1 MSKSYFSSVLELK
14 ENDDDGSGV
23 FEGYAAKFNEVDL
36 GGDTILPGAFKKTI
50 AAMKKQ
56 KRIIPFLNGHD
67 QRDVM
72 GGIHELKEDDFGLRI
87 KGQIIPDLS
96 ESATKA
102 YRLMKAGLSTA
113 LSIGYRV
120 PENGAVKA
128 EGRRTIKELDL
139 WEVSHVGV
147 GMDPFARMISVK
159 SLNDI
164 RAKLANGDR
173 LTEREFEALFKD
185 SLSLT
190 NSEAERAV
198 RVNLK
203 TGGGAPRTKKPGGE
217 GDVMSELHRLIT

>member
-1 MSKSYFSSVLELK
+1 MSYYSSVLEIK
-14 ENDDDGSGV
+14 ENDDDGSGI
-23 FEGYAAKFNEVDL
+23 FEGYAAKFDEVDL
-36 GGDTILPGAFKKTI
+36 GGDTILKGAFKKTI

-72 GGIHELKEDDFGLRI
+72 GGIHELKEDDFGLHI

-102 YRLMKAGLSTA
+102 YRLMKSGLSTA

-120 PENGAVKA
+120 PENGSIKA

-147 GMDPFARMISVK
+147 GMDPYARMISVK
-159 SLNDI
+159 SLTDI

-173 LTEREFEALFKD
+173 LTEREFETLFKN
-185 SLSLT
+185 SGLT
-190 NSEAERAV
+190 KSEAERAV

-203 TGGGAPRTKKPGGE
+203 TGGGDPRTKKPA
-217 GDVMSELHRLIT
+217 GDLMSELHRLIT

>member
-1 MSKSYFSSVLELK
+1 MSYYSSVLEVK
-14 ENDDDGSGV
+14 EGDEGSGV
-23 FEGYAAKFNEVDL
+23 FEGYAAKFGEVDL
-36 GGDTILPGAFKKTI
+36 GGDTILKGAFKKTI

-56 KRIIPFLNGHD
+56 KRIIPFLNAHD

-72 GGIHELKEDDFGLRI
+72 GGIHELKEDDFGLYI

-102 YRLMKAGLSTA
+102 YRLMKSGLSTA

-120 PENGAVKA
+120 PENGSIKA

-147 GMDPFARMISVK
+147 GMDPYARMISVK

-203 TGGGAPRTKKPGGE
+203 TGEGAPRAKKTDGN
-217 GDVMSELHRLIT
+217 VLTELHRLIT